1 MAVQQMEATG
11 VRAEASRVTI
21 PGWLKWGAVIGL
33 AQIFALLTVA
43 PLGVSTAYPQ
53 LVGYLVDK
61 AFPGFAE
68 SQLYLQEIGAK
79 IGWEVML
86 VTGMF
91 LGALLAHLLTRR
103 ALGYQPQMVTAP
115 VLVKGFEGSRAKRI
129 ARAFLGGFL
138 ILFGARLANGCTTG
152 HMLSG
157 IAQMAVSGFLFG
169 AVAFGTG
176 VLVAKLLYREN
187 GGGASR

>member
-1 MAVQQMEATG
+1 MAVQEVQVTQ
-11 VRAEASRVTI
+11 VRAEASRVAI
-21 PGWLKWGAVIGL
+21 PGWLKWGALIGL
-33 AQIFALLTVA
+33 AQIFAMLTVA

-53 LVGYLVDK
+53 LLGFLIDK
-61 AFPGFAE
+61 VVPGFAE
-68 SQLYLQEIGAK
+68 SQPYLQEVGAK

-86 VTGMF
+86 VIGMF
-91 LGALLAHLLTRR
+91 LGALIAHLLTRR
-103 ALGYQPQMVTAP
+103 AIGYQPQMVTAP
-115 VLVKGFEGSRAKRI
+115 VLVKGFEGSRGKRL

-169 AVAFGTG
+169 MVAFGTG
-176 VLVAKLLYREN
+176 VLVAKLLYGEK
-187 GGGASR
+187 GGTSR

>member
-1 MAVQQMEATG
+1 MAVQEVQVTQ
-11 VRAEASRVTI
+11 VRAEASRVAI

-33 AQIFALLTVA
+33 AQIFAMLTVA

-53 LVGYLVDK
+53 LVGFLVDK
-61 AFPGFAE
+61 VVPGFAE
-68 SQLYLQEIGAK
+68 SQPYLQEIGAK

-86 VTGMF
+86 VLGIF
-91 LGALLAHLLTRR
+91 LGALVSHLLARR
-103 ALGYQPQMVTAP
+103 AMGYQPRMVAAP
-115 VLVKGFEGSRAKRI
+115 VLVKGFEGSRSKRI

-157 IAQMAVSGFLFG
+157 IAQMAVSGFLF
-169 AVAFGTG
+169 AVIAFGTG
-176 VLVAKLLYREN
+176 VLVAKLLYGER
-187 GGGASR
+187 GGVSR

>member
-1 MAVQQMEATG
+1 MAVQEVQVTQ
-11 VRAEASRVTI
+11 VRAEASRVAI

-33 AQIFALLTVA
+33 AQIFAMLTVA

-53 LVGYLVDK
+53 LVGFLVDK
-61 AFPGFAE
+61 VVPGFAE
-68 SQLYLQEIGAK
+68 NQLYLQEIGAK

-86 VTGMF
+86 VIGMF
-91 LGALLAHLLTRR
+91 LGALVGHLLTRR
-103 ALGYQPQMVTAP
+103 AMGYQPQMVTAP
-115 VLVKGFEGSRAKRI
+115 VLVKGFEGSRSKRM

-169 AVAFGTG
+169 IVAFGTG
-176 VLVAKLLYREN
+176 VLVAKLLYGER
-187 GGGASR
+187 GGASR

>member
-1 MAVQQMEATG
+1 MAVQEVQVTQI
-11 VRAEASRVTI
+11 RAEASRVAI

-33 AQIFALLTVA
+33 AQIFAMLTVA

-53 LVGYLVDK
+53 LVGFLVDK
-61 AFPGFAE
+61 VVPGFAE
-68 SQLYLQEIGAK
+68 SQPYLQEIGAK

-86 VTGMF
+86 VLGIF
-91 LGALLAHLLTRR
+91 LGALVSHLLARR
-103 ALGYQPQMVTAP
+103 AMGYQPQMVTAP
-115 VLVKGFEGSRAKRI
+115 VLVKGFEGSRGKRI

-169 AVAFGTG
+169 MVAFGTG
-176 VLVAKLLYREN
+176 VLVAKLLYGER
-187 GGGASR
+187 GGASR

>member
-1 MAVQQMEATG
+1 MAVQEVQVTQ
-11 VRAEASRVTI
+11 VRAEASRVAI
-21 PGWLKWGAVIGL
+21 PGWLKWGALIGL
-33 AQIFALLTVA
+33 AQIFAMLTVA

-53 LVGYLVDK
+53 MVGFLVDK
-61 AFPGFAE
+61 VVPGFAE
-68 SQLYLQEIGAK
+68 SQPYLQEIGAK

-86 VTGMF
+86 VFGMF

-129 ARAFLGGFL
+129 GRAFLGGFL

-169 AVAFGTG
+169 MVAFGTG
-176 VLVAKLLYREN
+176 VLVARLLYREGK
-187 GGGASR
+187 GGV